1 MQNSIEKDININGVN
16 VHYRTGGSGAPVI
29 LMHGWGCDSSTL
41 SLFQRVAM
49 EHNSFYNIDL
59 PGFGK
64 SGEPP
69 TPWGIEEYTAMLE
82 EFVKALGLSNI
93 ILLGHSF
100 GGRIAILYSSRNPV
114 RKLVLVD
121 AAGVKPKRSLD
132 YYFKVYSYKLAK
144 WLYPTIVGKE
154 KAEEMIENMRS
165 RRGSYDYVNCSPMMR
180 QVMVKVVNTD
190 LRHAMPR
197 IKAPTQLIWGE
208 NDTATPMR
216 DAKIMLKLIP
226 DAGLVSFPGA
236 GHFSFVDNPYQSAAV
251 FRRFIYPTLN
261 NSAE

>member
-1 MQNSIEKDININGVN
+1 MQKSTEKDIIVNGVKL
-16 VHYRTGGSGAPVI
+16 HYRTGGTGEPVI
-29 LMHGWGCDSSTL
+29 LMHGWGCDSSAL
-41 SLFQRVAM
+41 GLFERVAM
-49 EHNSFYNIDL
+49 EQHSFYNIDL

-64 SGEPP
+64 SDEPD
-69 TPWGIEEYTAMLE
+69 TPWGIEEYTCMLE
-82 EFVKALGLSNI
+82 EFVKMLGLSDVS
-93 ILLGHSF
+93 LLGHSF
-100 GGRIAILYSSRNPV
+100 GGRIALLYASRNPV
-114 RKLVLVD
+114 KKLILVD
-121 AAGVKPKRSLD
+121 AAGVKPKRTLK
-132 YYFKVYSYKLAK
+132 YYTKVYSYKFAK
-144 WLYPTIVGKE
+144 WLYPNIVGKK
-154 KAEEMIENMRS
+154 KAAELIDTMRS

-190 LRHAMPR
+190 LRHVMPR

-251 FRRFIYPTLN
+251 VRRFITPTLN
-261 NSAE
+261 NTPE